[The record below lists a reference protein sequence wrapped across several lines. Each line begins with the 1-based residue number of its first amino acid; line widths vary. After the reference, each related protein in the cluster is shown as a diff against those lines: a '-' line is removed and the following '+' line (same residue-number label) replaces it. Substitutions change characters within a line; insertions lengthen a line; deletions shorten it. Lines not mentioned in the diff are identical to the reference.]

1 MNECNN
7 GRISIAADAYSFINT
22 AGGLMSRTRKFFGS
36 AKSATRNVAT
46 GFCVP
51 GFGYLIG
58 NKNKTKLVYKTTLQ
72 HSISNKS
79 FEIKAFSTKYTPYTI
94 RTGKPQTLW
103 QKRQILRDKKTNIF
117 VTN

>member
-1 MNECNN
+1 M
-7 GRISIAADAYSFINT
+7 AADAYSFINT

-58 NKNKTKLVYKTTLQ
+58 NKTK
-72 HSISNKS
+72 
-79 FEIKAFSTKYTPYTI
+79 
-94 RTGKPQTLW
+94 
-103 QKRQILRDKKTNIF
+103 KKN
-117 VTN
+117 